1 MKRFIEILVLVSF
14 FSYLIGDIFYSR
26 VIEKNWNIKQGQY
39 PEKAE
44 ITFRGNYIEF
54 REFLPKKTDELLE
67 NAYSLMGINRLSE
80 YNDIA
85 VGDWEKAYF
94 FSTLAADSGSD
105 EAMVLLG
112 ILYSMETEHQN
123 FEKSLKFF
131 KEGKEKNNIVAQLI
145 LTNIEKYQI
154 WPTVEYWDLGTLKAL
169 EDKKRP
175 KSF

>member
-14 FSYLIGDIFYSR
+14 FSYLVGDIFYSR

-44 ITFRGNYIEF
+44 ITFRGNFVEL
-54 REFLPKKTDELLE
+54 RELLPKKRDELLE
-67 NAYSLMGINRLSE
+67 NAYSLMGINKLSE
-80 YNDIA
+80 YNNIA

-112 ILYSMETEHQN
+112 ILFSMETEHQN
-123 FEKSLKFF
+123 FKKSLKFF
-131 KEGKEKNNIVAQLI
+131 KEGTEKNNVVAQLI
-145 LTNIEKYQI
+145 LKNIEKYQI
-154 WPTVEYWDLGTLKAL
+154 WPTAKYLDLDAINDL